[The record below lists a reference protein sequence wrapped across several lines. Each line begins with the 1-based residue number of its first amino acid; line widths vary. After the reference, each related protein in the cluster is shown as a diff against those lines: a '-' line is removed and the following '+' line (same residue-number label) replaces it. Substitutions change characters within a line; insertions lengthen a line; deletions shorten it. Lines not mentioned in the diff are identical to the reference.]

1 MAWLCTG
8 KTNAELIANMQS
20 AGLIHSTRVA
30 ESIGY
35 NATISAPHMHAHVA
49 ELLLPYLKP
58 GSSALD
64 VGSGSGYMLSVFHHL
79 TNIQGQGEQGHV
91 VGVEHLK
98 ELADFSVANMEKDG
112 LQAELASKRITVVT
126 GDGRDAPTVPEA
138 LVQQL
143 KSPGRLIVPVDNPAT
158 GIQDL
163 LQIDKSEQGEV
174 KKSKLFG
181 VMSSDTAYAPTESV
195 IAHLMPFSID
205 YTGPAPVDTFFL
217 SQPIDAESGDGS
229 SEAVSAF
236 RGRRVYGTRLELPES
251 YRLGFFCVQEETIT
265 DETKQ
270 EPAPSKQRKQAKT
283 RPVQPPVPVRGSR
296 FALDDEDEDEGEAY
310 DVGVPFGEP
319 REPLSE
325 DDDYGDVSRLST
337 QLAPTKHSLRPVAD
351 AGSSLWVWGPD
362 GPIDAGDDAYIR
374 TCNEWLQVIAPSL
387 HDFTL

>member
-1 MAWLCTG
+1 MDTE
-8 KTNAELIANMQS
+8 TF
-20 AGLIHSTRVA
+20 
-30 ESIGY
+30 
-35 NATISAPHMHAHVA
+35 
-49 ELLLPYLKP
+49 LPLALRLK
-58 GSSALD
+58 
-64 VGSGSGYMLSVFHHL
+64 
-79 TNIQGQGEQGHV
+79 
-91 VGVEHLK
+91 
-98 ELADFSVANMEKDG
+98 
-112 LQAELASKRITVVT
+112 
-126 GDGRDAPTVPEA
+126 
-138 LVQQL
+138 
-143 KSPGRLIVPVDNPAT
+143 
-158 GIQDL
+158 
-163 LQIDKSEQGEV
+163 
-174 KKSKLFG
+174 
-181 VMSSDTAYAPTESV
+181 SSDTAYAPTESV

-265 DETKQ
+265 DETEQ

-374 TCNEWLQVIAPSL
+374 TCNEWLQVIAPSVCAHLFSNAAPRL
-387 HDFTL
+387 HSLMQHHTGVSHKLNAHYWNSYIECQFTMTMRTRSAFN